1 MYAYYIFFKWFSM
14 NNIFSAWSLSVV
26 INLSKWY
33 LFVCESYSILLFASG
48 CTLEIMRYSLAN
60 HTYSLFFPWPGEAGV
75 LLPGRMSLTAW
86 PETLA
91 PWSHELNCMTWK
103 GYLLVNWSSHDSFLL
118 MSSFMKSWH
127 SVVTKLGLPTHK
139 LTITW
144 PFLLMSGFVKSLTPY
159 SHEREL
165 FHGAF
170 STLMDVPCWCYWWE
184 RGLEEEEDDE
194 MILIGIKMLLPKE
207 IYRWFILK
215 KHSLLY
221 YTLISLYVMSI
232 NMWRKKRTRPFVAMP
247 GHV

>member
-1 MYAYYIFFKWFSM
+1 MYAYYIFFKLFSM
-14 NNIFSAWSLSVV
+14 NTIFSAWSLSVV

-33 LFVCESYSILLFASG
+33 LFVCESFSILLFASG

-60 HTYSLFFPWPGEAGV
+60 HTYNLFFPWPGEAGV

-139 LTITW
+139 LSHGLFCSWVVLSRVWHPI
-144 PFLLMSGFVKSLTPY
+144 LMKENSFMVLSQPWWM
-159 SHEREL
+159 SHVDAID
-165 FHGAF
+165 G
-170 STLMDVPCWCYWWE
+170 
-184 RGLEEEEDDE
+184 
-194 MILIGIKMLLPKE
+194 KE
-207 IYRWFILK
+207 
-215 KHSLLY
+215 
-221 YTLISLYVMSI
+221 
-232 NMWRKKRTRPFVAMP
+232 A
-247 GHV
+247 